1 VAIVL
6 AVVAV
11 AGLAELEVQEV
22 VVVQAVLPVLGFHT
36 QLEALVLLM
45 EQEQLDITAV
55 MLLGVLIPELGAAQI
70 PVVVKD

>member
-1 VAIVL
+1 VEIVP
-6 AVVAV
+6 VVV
-11 AGLAELEVQEV
+11 VVEVLVGLEVQEV
-22 VVVQAVLPVLGFHT
+22 VVDQAVLPVLGFHT